1 MLLSD
6 APKSVV
12 IDFLPQEGSEGPS
25 TEELIRRLQEKMAT
39 ASGRAE
45 LDMYYPLLQKVLPS
59 ANFSRARIEAIP
71 PGPDGLDRGPP
82 RGKTDDDALQGA
94 AVEKAPRHRR
104 LGGSEAPPPQTGRSA
119 LVGKAFAASHLSR
132 EGQRQNRAW
141 RQRADHYMSEKDAPG
156 LYLDI
161 AQRYVNLAR
170 RLRPARNDH

>member
-12 IDFLPQEGSEGPS
+12 IDFLPEEGSEGPS
-25 TEELIRRLQEKMAT
+25 TEELVRRLQEKMAT

-59 ANFSRARIEAIP
+59 ANFSRVRIESIP
-71 PGPDGLDRGPP
+71 GSDGLDHNPP
-82 RGKTDDDALQGA
+82 RGKTDDDPVQE
-94 AVEKAPRHRR
+94 VPPQKAPRLRR
-104 LGGSEAPPPQTGRSA
+104 LGGSEAPPPPTGRSA
-119 LVGKAFAASHLSR
+119 RVGKAFAAAHLSR

-156 LYLDI
+156 LYLDL

-170 RLRPARNDH
+170 RLRPASNDH

>member
-1 MLLSD
+1 MPVDSA

-12 IDFLPQEGSEGPS
+12 IDFLPEEGSEGPS

-59 ANFSRARIEAIP
+59 ANFSRARIESI
-71 PGPDGLDRGPP
+71 PDGLDRGPP
-82 RGKTDDDALQGA
+82 RGKTDDDAVQGVA
-94 AVEKAPRHRR
+94 AEKAPRRRR
-104 LGGSEAPPPQTGRSA
+104 LGGSEAPPPPTGRSA

-170 RLRPARNDH
+170 RLRPASNDH